1 MSTILHPVQN
11 RTWWLAA
18 AAAALATGL
27 LVVLMT
33 TVLGRSDSV
42 VTTPPPI
49 DRVAHGRAYAAPC
62 FAGHPSMSI
71 ELVRSGCRA

>member
-1 MSTILHPVQN
+1 MSTILHTVQN

-27 LVVLMT
+27 LIVLMT
-33 TVLGRSDSV
+33 TVLGGTGSV

-49 DRVAHGRAYAAPC
+49 QQVAHGRAYAVPC
-62 FAGHPSMSI
+62 FAGQRHMSI
-71 ELVRSGCRA
+71 ELVRSGCRP